1 MLELGTGRR
10 SAAAVA
16 HLFRHLNDV
25 DALQRNPLARP
36 WFEDLETGCVDP
48 ARARSAVRELRRL
61 VLEGLE
67 VAVSADL
74 AQNRDRRAL
83 RQQAIFKKLYFEG
96 LARKRAA
103 RELGISMRQLHRE
116 RSHICERIAAYVS
129 SHRPSSPSQ
138 PNGINFNVREYELER
153 AQTAA
158 EADLTDAALAILM
171 GMLAPSSSWSDEPDV
186 AITLADVAVS
196 CGDFQL
202 ARHGLNLAEVRL
214 GRLRS
219 KDARDA
225 LLIGRVLLI
234 TAKLLRAQ
242 GELDNA
248 RQALNQALDIAN
260 RPALC
265 GREWARLSTEI
276 ALERAMDLADKGL
289 RKIALETLNAALNA
303 DTQIALVPLTTRA
316 ELQIEAAL
324 LTSKLRRSGECDG
337 EPNERALDDLYA
349 ALLLARRC
357 GSSRLIIRAMLGI
370 AEHFM
375 HMRRVRQSV
384 RGSSPQRFNGKEL
397 DEPASPRYLAVGCS
411 AHHAFELECHRA
423 TAAAVVMAGRRYVR
437 ADSPTGLATANT
449 VARRDRHRDNLL
461 KVERTLPYPAYTKTL
476 QQTTRKSATPK
487 RASLRCCSPR
497 PLERD
502 N

>member
-1 MLELGTGRR
+1 MVELGTGRR

-16 HLFRHLNDV
+16 HLFRHLSDV

-36 WFEDLETGCVDP
+36 WFEDPETGCVDP

-116 RSHICERIAAYVS
+116 RSHICERIAAYVN

-138 PNGINFNVREYELER
+138 PNGINFNVREYQLER
-153 AQTAA
+153 AQTVA

-225 LLIGRVLLI
+225 LLTGRVLLV

-289 RKIALETLNAALNA
+289 RRIALETLNAALNA
-303 DTQIALVPLTTRA
+303 DTQIVLVPLTMRA
-316 ELQIEAAL
+316 ELQIEVAL

-370 AEHFM
+370 AEHLM
-375 HMRRVRQSV
+375 HCGVYDTAYEAARLSASMARSSTNRRVRATSLSDAA
-384 RGSSPQRFNGKEL
+384 RIMRSSSSAIEPRPQPL
-397 DEPASPRYLAVGCS
+397 SW
-411 AHHAFELECHRA
+411 RA
-423 TAAAVVMAGRRYVR
+423 EDTY
-437 ADSPTGLATANT
+437 
-449 VARRDRHRDNLL
+449 
-461 KVERTLPYPAYTKTL
+461 ERTRQPA
-476 QQTTRKSATPK
+476 
-487 RASLRCCSPR
+487 
-497 PLERD
+497 
-502 N
+502 